1 MTQDLERALAVLV
14 DEIHARRWGEDA
26 AVMDHCVEV
35 LELMRGR
42 VESLAEQNKALR
54 AIVAERLK
62 IPLPKGDRP

>member
-1 MTQDLERALAVLV
+1 MSQDIDRAVAILSEA
-14 DEIHARRWGEDA
+14 IHARAWGEDA
-26 AVMDHCVEV
+26 DLMKHCVEL

-42 VESLAEQNKALR
+42 AASLAEQNKALR